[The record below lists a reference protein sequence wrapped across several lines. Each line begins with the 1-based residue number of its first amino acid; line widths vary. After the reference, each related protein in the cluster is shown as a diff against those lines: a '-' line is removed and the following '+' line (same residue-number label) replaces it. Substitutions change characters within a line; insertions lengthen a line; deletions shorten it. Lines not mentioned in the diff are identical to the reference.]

1 MEAAAA
7 AEAAEAAV
15 DSLGLDSVGVDVHAT
30 DGDDEMA
37 LAAAGELQL
46 MFAVKNIL
54 VNSPKNR
61 GNRPSGGMSLFTP
74 YNVSSILCIHFPFN
88 AYQQPQQLQYRPP
101 MGWPW

>member
-37 LAAAGELQL
+37 LAAAGKLQL

-54 VNSPKNR
+54 V
-61 GNRPSGGMSLFTP
+61 LFT
-74 YNVSSILCIHFPFN
+74 
-88 AYQQPQQLQYRPP
+88 
-101 MGWPW
+101 

>member
-37 LAAAGELQL
+37 LAAAGEL
-46 MFAVKNIL
+46 MFAVKNIGEGTAL
-54 VNSPKNR
+54 L
-61 GNRPSGGMSLFTP
+61 GGD
-74 YNVSSILCIHFPFN
+74 VSFH
-88 AYQQPQQLQYRPP
+88 ALQYTHPSCASTFLSMLINSRSSCST
-101 MGWPW
+101 GRRWDGRGS